1 MKKLQLFSTCPQ
13 SKDFPRE
20 TYLQEV
26 INVSQWSEAAGCA
39 GMLVYTDNGLADPW
53 LVSQKV
59 LENTKTLAPLV
70 AVQPIYMHPYTAA
83 KMVSTL
89 GLLHNR
95 RIYLNMLAG
104 GFKNDLIT
112 LGDDTPHDERYIRTT
127 EYTLILKGLLE
138 ANSPFTYEGKYYNVK
153 NVKMTPTLPKE
164 LIPGILISGSSD
176 AGVAASRAIGASAIK
191 YPKPP
196 GEEVRQDEPIAPGV
210 RLGIIARDTNDE
222 AWTVAYERFPEDRK
236 GQIAHTL
243 AMKVSDSSWH
253 KQLSQLGEQPVSEEN
268 PYWLGPFH
276 NYKTF
281 CPYLVGSYERVA
293 KELENYVNLGFEI
306 FILDIPPSF
315 EELQHIRK
323 VFDSVGEVVA

>member
-1 MKKLQLFSTCPQ
+1 
-13 SKDFPRE
+13 
-20 TYLQEV
+20 
-26 INVSQWSEAAGCA
+26 
-39 GMLVYTDNGLADPW
+39 MLVYTDNGLADPW
-53 LVSQKV
+53 LISQLV

-83 KMVSTL
+83 KMVATL

-112 LGDDTPHDERYIRTT
+112 LGDDTPHDDRYLRTT

-138 ANSPFTYEGKYYNVK
+138 TSSPFTYDGKYYQVK
-153 NVKMTPTLPKE
+153 NVKMTPTLPTE
-164 LIPGILISGSSD
+164 LTPGILISGSSE

-196 GEEVRQDEPIAPGV
+196 GEEVQQDEPIAPGV
-210 RLGIIARDTNDE
+210 RVGIIARDTTEE
-222 AWTVAYERFPEDRK
+222 AWKVAYERFPEDRK

-281 CPYLVGSYERVA
+281 CPYLVGSYDRVA

-323 VFDSVGEVVA
+323 VFDQVGEVTI

>member
-20 TYLQEV
+20 TYLQEIV
-26 INVSQWSEAAGCA
+26 NVAQWSEAAGCA

-53 LVSQKV
+53 LVAQKV

-112 LGDDTPHDERYIRTT
+112 LGDDTPHDDRYLRTT
-127 EYTLILKGLLE
+127 EYTLVLKGLLE
-138 ANSPFTYEGKYYNVK
+138 SNGPFTYDGKYYQVK

-196 GEEVRQDEPIAPGV
+196 GEEVKQDEPIAPGV
-210 RLGIIARDTNDE
+210 RVGIIARDSTEE
-222 AWTVAYERFPEDRK
+222 AWRVAYERFPEDRK
-236 GQIAHTL
+236 GQISHTL

-293 KELENYVNLGFEI
+293 KELRNYVELGFEI

-323 VFDSVGEVVA
+323 VFDQVGEVVA

>member
-13 SKDFPRE
+13 SKDFPAE
-20 TYLQEV
+20 SYLQEV
-26 INVSQWSEAAGCA
+26 INVAQWSETAGCA

-112 LGDDTPHDERYIRTT
+112 LGDDTPHDDRYLRTT

-138 ANSPFTYEGKYYNVK
+138 TSGPFTYDGKYYQVK

-164 LIPGILISGSSD
+164 LRPGILISGSSD

-196 GEEVRQDEPIAPGV
+196 GEEVKQEEPIAPGV
-210 RLGIIARDTNDE
+210 RVGIIARDTNEE
-222 AWTVAYERFPEDRK
+222 AWKVAYERFPEDRK

-293 KELENYVNLGFEI
+293 KELETYVNLGFEI

-323 VFDSVGEVVA
+323 VFDQVGEVVA

>member
-26 INVSQWSEAAGCA
+26 INVAQWSEAAGCA

-53 LVSQKV
+53 LVAQKV

-83 KMVSTL
+83 KMVSSL
-89 GLLHNR
+89 GLLNNR

-112 LGDDTPHDERYIRTT
+112 LGDDTPHDDRYLRTT

-138 ANSPFTYEGKYYNVK
+138 TTSPFTYEGKYYQVK
-153 NVKMTPTLPKE
+153 NVKMTPTLPPE
-164 LIPGILISGSSD
+164 LRPGILISGSSE

-196 GEEVRQDEPIAPGV
+196 GEEVKQDEPIAPGV
-210 RLGIIARDTNDE
+210 RVGIIARDSTEE
-222 AWTVAYERFPEDRK
+222 AWKVAYERFPEDRK

-323 VFDSVGEVVA
+323 VFDSVGEVVI

>member
-26 INVSQWSEAAGCA
+26 INVAQWSEAAGCA

-53 LVSQKV
+53 LVAQKV

-112 LGDDTPHDERYIRTT
+112 LGDDTPHDDRYLRTT

-138 ANSPFTYEGKYYNVK
+138 SNGPFTYEGKYYQVK

-164 LIPGILISGSSD
+164 LTPGILISGSSE

-196 GEEVRQDEPIAPGV
+196 GEEVKQDEPIAPGV
-210 RLGIIARDTNDE
+210 RVGIIARDTTEE
-222 AWTVAYERFPEDRK
+222 AWKVAYERFPEDRK

-281 CPYLVGSYERVA
+281 CPYLVGSYDRVA

-323 VFDSVGEVVA
+323 VFDQVGEVTI

>member
-1 MKKLQLFSTCPQ
+1 
-13 SKDFPRE
+13 
-20 TYLQEV
+20 
-26 INVSQWSEAAGCA
+26 
-39 GMLVYTDNGLADPW
+39 
-53 LVSQKV
+53 
-59 LENTKTLAPLV
+59 
-70 AVQPIYMHPYTAA
+70 
-83 KMVSTL
+83 
-89 GLLHNR
+89 
-95 RIYLNMLAG
+95 
-104 GFKNDLIT
+104 
-112 LGDDTPHDERYIRTT
+112 
-127 EYTLILKGLLE
+127 
-138 ANSPFTYEGKYYNVK
+138 
-153 NVKMTPTLPKE
+153 MTPTLPKE

-196 GEEVRQDEPIAPGV
+196 GEEVKQDEPIAPGV
-210 RLGIIARDTNDE
+210 RVGIIARDTNDE
-222 AWTVAYERFPEDRK
+222 AWKIAYERFPEDRK

>member
-26 INVSQWSEAAGCA
+26 VNVAQWSEAAGCA

-53 LVSQKV
+53 LVAQKV

-112 LGDDTPHDERYIRTT
+112 LGDDTPHDDRYLRTT

-138 ANSPFTYEGKYYNVK
+138 MGSPFTYDGKYYQVK

-164 LIPGILISGSSD
+164 LMPGILISGSSD
-176 AGVAASRAIGASAIK
+176 AGVAASRAIEASAIK

-196 GEEVRQDEPIAPGV
+196 GEEVQQDEPIAPGV
-210 RLGIIARDTNDE
+210 RVGIIARDTTEE
-222 AWTVAYERFPEDRK
+222 AWKIAYERFPEDRK

-281 CPYLVGSYERVA
+281 CPYLVGSYDRVA

-323 VFDSVGEVVA
+323 VFDQVGEVTI